1 MENINVEYWQLDMLH
16 SETRLKTIEK
26 ALPRMV
32 EALSVF
38 GFRIPV
44 LACRNGEVIDGRLR
58 LEAARQMQM
67 ESVPVIVAD
76 DLTPTQVRTFRLL
89 VNRSATWAEWDEE
102 ALQQEFVTL
111 RELGADLA
119 LTGFDDIEIDT
130 FLQGNPLSAASDPD
144 LLPEIPDVPVSSAG
158 DLWLLGGHRLLCG
171 DSTSNEDLKRLM
183 AGERADMLWTDPP
196 YNVDYTGKAGKIR
209 NDKMSAAAFDSFLQK
224 LFTAACGV
232 LVDGGAAYV
241 AHSEVGGGTAFRR
254 AFVQAGFKLAS
265 CLIWKK
271 HQMVLGRS
279 DYHWQHEPILYGWKA
294 TGRHRWYGNRKHT
307 TLLEHFSGAAVLPA
321 GDGVWQVATG
331 DAVLLI
337 KGKDV
342 VVEELPTSL
351 LSAPKPVR
359 SDLHPTMKPVA
370 LVERMVA
377 NSSPRGGLVFD
388 PCAGSGTTLIA
399 CELLGRRCNTMEVD
413 PRFTDVVVRRWQEL
427 TGKQAVLSGGTSF
440 SQIAAEREVSYA

>member
-1 MENINVEYWQLDMLH
+1 
-16 SETRLKTIEK
+16 
-26 ALPRMV
+26 
-32 EALSVF
+32 
-38 GFRIPV
+38 
-44 LACRNGEVIDGRLR
+44 
-58 LEAARQMQM
+58 
-67 ESVPVIVAD
+67 
-76 DLTPTQVRTFRLL
+76 
-89 VNRSATWAEWDEE
+89 
-102 ALQQEFVTL
+102 
-111 RELGADLA
+111 
-119 LTGFDDIEIDT
+119 
-130 FLQGNPLSAASDPD
+130 
-144 LLPEIPDVPVSSAG
+144 
-158 DLWLLGGHRLLCG
+158 
-171 DSTSNEDLKRLM
+171 
-183 AGERADMLWTDPP
+183 
-196 YNVDYTGKAGKIR
+196 
-209 NDKMSAAAFDSFLQK
+209 MSAAAFDSFLQK